1 MHVINLDHVAV
12 NYSGRVIFRDLSWAV
27 GDRARVGLVG
37 RNGTGKSSLL
47 KLIAKVLVPDEGSV
61 AWMRDVSVAYLP
73 QEVSLP
79 PGQTLIE
86 TALTLPEELADVE
99 GQLARIQLQL
109 ADPAIHGDAGRLS
122 RTLERQEQALASY
135 VRLGGPSH
143 ASSVREVLA
152 FFGFTPADYDLP
164 TEAFSGGQRKLVA
177 LAGLAAEARPV
188 LLLDEPDN
196 HLDVAAKERL
206 EEFIKGYMGAVI
218 IVSHDRYLLDEVADE
233 IVEMEDGQLKLYGGN
248 YSAYVAERELRRLR
262 QQQLHVAQQKE
273 ISRIEASIQRFELWA
288 HMVVKERHIRQA
300 RSRRRMLDRMEA
312 RGEII
317 EPVREAREMRLELD
331 GWRGST
337 NALEVQGLSM
347 GFGGDLLLQRVEFLI
362 RHGERVGLIGPNG
375 SGKSV
380 LFKLLLGKLNALT
393 GIIKVGPS
401 IKVGY
406 YAQEHETLEPWL
418 DRTPIDLVRDVS
430 PRSEGDAVAYMIKFL
445 FTYPQLTQPI
455 RNLSGGERS
464 RLQLSSLILGRPNL
478 LLLDE
483 PTNNLDIPSAEV
495 LEAALDDF
503 EGTILT
509 ISHDRYFLDRVVDRL
524 LVLEGGL
531 LHTFEGGYTDML
543 AQSEAWGLNTANLEP
558 RSTPSPGT
566 PHARPGPHHS

>member
-12 NYSGRVIFRDLSWAV
+12 NFGGRVIFSDLSWAV

-47 KLIAKVLVPDEGSV
+47 KLIARELAPDEGSV
-61 AWMRDVSVAYLP
+61 AWMREVSVAYLP

-79 PGQTLIE
+79 PGQTLID
-86 TALTLPEELADVE
+86 TALALPEELARIE
-99 GQLARIQLQL
+99 NQLARIQSQL
-109 ADPAIHGDAGRLS
+109 ADPTIHGDAGRLA
-122 RTLERQEQALASY
+122 RALERQEQALATY
-135 VRLGGPSH
+135 VRLGGPGH
-143 ASSVREVLA
+143 ASNVREILA

-164 TEAFSGGQRKLVA
+164 TEAFSGGQKKLAA
-177 LAGLAAEARPV
+177 LVRLAAEARPV

-196 HLDVAAKERL
+196 HLDMAAKRRL
-206 EEFIKGYMGAVI
+206 EEFIVKYKGAVI

-233 IVEMEDGQLKLYGGN
+233 IVEMEDGQLKVYPGN

-262 QQQLHVAQQKE
+262 QQQLHIAQQKE
-273 ISRIEASIQRFELWA
+273 ISRIEASIARFEMWA
-288 HMVVKERHIRQA
+288 GMVVKERHIRQA

-317 EPVREAREMRLELD
+317 EPVREAREMRLQLE

-337 NALEVQGLSM
+337 NVLEVQHLSM
-347 GFGGDLLLQRVEFLI
+347 GFGSDLLLQQVNFLI
-362 RHGERVGLIGPNG
+362 RHGERVGMIGPNG

-380 LFKLLLGKLNALT
+380 LFKLILGELVALGGT
-393 GIIKVGPS
+393 IVIGPS

-418 DRTPIDLVRDVS
+418 DRTPMELVRHVS
-430 PRSEGDAVAYMIKFL
+430 PRSEGDAVAYLVKFL
-445 FTYPQLTQPI
+445 FTYQQVTGPI

-503 EGTILT
+503 EGTILS

-531 LHTFEGGYTDML
+531 LRAFEGGYTDML
-543 AQSEAWGLNTANLEP
+543 AQSDA
-558 RSTPSPGT
+558 
-566 PHARPGPHHS
+566 